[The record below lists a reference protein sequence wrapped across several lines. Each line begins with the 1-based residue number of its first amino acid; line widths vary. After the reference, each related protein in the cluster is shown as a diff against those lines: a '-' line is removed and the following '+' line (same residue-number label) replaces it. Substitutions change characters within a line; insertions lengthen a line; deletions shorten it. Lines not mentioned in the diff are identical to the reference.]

1 MRHKTY
7 YYYYYYCY
15 YYYYH
20 YYYFLVK
27 PVSSWHLGWNHSFPR
42 PGMGNYSR
50 EGSSKTSKLAF
61 KWREE
66 LKERDSR
73 M

>member
-27 PVSSWHLGWNHSFPR
+27 PVSSWLWAGITPFQDLAWETILE
-42 PGMGNYSR
+42 R
-50 EGSSKTSKLAF
+50 EAAKLRSLLSNGG
-61 KWREE
+61 K
-66 LKERDSR
+66 S
-73 M
+73 